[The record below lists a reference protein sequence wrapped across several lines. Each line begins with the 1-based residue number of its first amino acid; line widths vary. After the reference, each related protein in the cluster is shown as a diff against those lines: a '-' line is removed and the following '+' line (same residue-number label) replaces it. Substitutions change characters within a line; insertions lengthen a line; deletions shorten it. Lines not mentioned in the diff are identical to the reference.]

1 MEVIILEEYFSIR
14 PAGRHI
20 FTIGRDLVQDKF
32 AAIVELVKN
41 AYDADAT
48 KVTILFDFDSKSNG
62 LMITIKDDGHGMSR
76 DVLLEKWLTLS
87 TSDKKD
93 RRESPKKRVMQG
105 RKGIGRYAANTLGK
119 DLELE
124 TVDVEGFKTSLYLL
138 WEEFESASYL
148 DDVKVKV
155 TTEETDNRSGTSM
168 KIHVFEQDVKEWVPF
183 LSDRASNQM
192 KLLKTELR
200 KLTPPREFLDK
211 KDKFEI
217 YLEYK
222 NFPGTY
228 SIQELIEPFP
238 LNNVYDYRIRG
249 RVANNG
255 GILYFENQ
263 RSGDP
268 VEEIPFLEKTK
279 CGPLNVDIRVYDR
292 EKEAIVELVGRGL
305 GSNITE
311 AKMLL
316 NVNNGVGVYRNG
328 FRIRP
333 LGDPGFDWLRLDE
346 DRVNNPSVK
355 VGSNQIIGYV
365 QIGAEEDSGLEE
377 KSARDGL
384 KHNLQYD
391 SLKTIVRDIIS
402 NLESRRYKYRIKSG
416 KSRKRNSATQG
427 VEKLRGADIQT
438 SVSKV
443 LHQASLDDVVI
454 EKVEEIIK
462 REEFEFKRIAND
474 LEDEIRTYQGQST
487 LGKIVNVILHEGR
500 RPLNTFVNQIPS
512 LSKSI
517 ERFNKAPNQNDAER
531 IDRITKNILV
541 EVESLKKLFE
551 SIDPL
556 ATKSRTDRE
565 EFNVYESIVG
575 VYNIFENVLNEKNI
589 KFEITGNPDSTLFG
603 WKSDIYSIFTNL
615 FDNSIFWISR
625 RELQNGKIFVNV
637 NKYKGGIRI
646 EYRDSGPGI
655 DPFILEDNI
664 LFDPGVTMK
673 EGGMGLGLAIALESA
688 SRNSLKLT
696 ALPHEEGAHFIL
708 SSKGAQNDD

>member
-1 MEVIILEEYFSIR
+1 VIILEEYYSIR

-48 KVTILFDFDSKSNG
+48 KVTILFDFDPKSTG
-62 LMITIKDDGHGMSR
+62 LTITIKDDGHGMSR

-87 TSDKKD
+87 TSDKKN

-155 TTEETDNRSGTSM
+155 TTEETDNRPGTSM
-168 KIHVFEQDVKEWVPF
+168 KIRVFEQDVKEWVPF
-183 LSDRASNQM
+183 LSDRASSQM

-217 YLEYK
+217 YVEYK

-238 LNNVYDYRIRG
+238 LNDVYDYRIRG

-268 VEEIPFLEKTK
+268 VEEIPYLEKTK

-443 LHQASLDDVVI
+443 LHQASLDDVII

-462 REEFEFKRIAND
+462 KEESEFKRIAND

-531 IDRITKNILV
+531 IDRITKNILI

-565 EFNVYESIVG
+565 EFNIYESIVG
-575 VYNIFENVLNEKNI
+575 VYNIFENTLNEKNI

-615 FDNSIFWISR
+615 FDNSIFWISKH
-625 RELQNGKIFVNV
+625 EMQNRKIFVNV
-637 NKYKGGIRI
+637 DKYRGGIRI

-696 ALPHEEGAHFIL
+696 ALSHEEGAHFIL

>member
-1 MEVIILEEYFSIR
+1 MIILEEYYSIR

-48 KVTILFDFDSKSNG
+48 KVTILFDFDPKSTG
-62 LMITIKDDGHGMSR
+62 LTITIKDDGHGMSR

-87 TSDKKD
+87 TSDKKN

-155 TTEETDNRSGTSM
+155 TTEETDNRPGTSM
-168 KIHVFEQDVKEWVPF
+168 KIRVFEQDVKEWVPF
-183 LSDRASNQM
+183 LSDRASSQM

-217 YLEYK
+217 YVEYK

-238 LNNVYDYRIRG
+238 LNDVYDYRIRG

-268 VEEIPFLEKTK
+268 VEEIPYLEKTK

-443 LHQASLDDVVI
+443 LHQASLDDVII

-462 REEFEFKRIAND
+462 KEESEFKRIAND

-531 IDRITKNILV
+531 IDRITKNILI

-565 EFNVYESIVG
+565 EFNIYESIVG
-575 VYNIFENVLNEKNI
+575 VYNIFENTLNEKNI

-615 FDNSIFWISR
+615 FDNSIFWISKH
-625 RELQNGKIFVNV
+625 EMQNRKIFVNV
-637 NKYKGGIRI
+637 DKYRGGIRI

-696 ALPHEEGAHFIL
+696 ALSHEEGAHFIL